1 VSTVCGNPYSVGIKE
16 LKAAERISG
25 DVLEGAVPGER
36 EGRVSDV
43 PGLRFQ
49 NSANQKLA
57 VFPLKVSSKPRRG
70 GKYI

>member
-1 VSTVCGNPYSVGIKE
+1 LRNPLLGVGIKE

-25 DVLEGAVPGER
+25 DVLEAAVPRER
-36 EGRVSDV
+36 EGRGVEC
-43 PGLRFQ
+43 PGPSLP